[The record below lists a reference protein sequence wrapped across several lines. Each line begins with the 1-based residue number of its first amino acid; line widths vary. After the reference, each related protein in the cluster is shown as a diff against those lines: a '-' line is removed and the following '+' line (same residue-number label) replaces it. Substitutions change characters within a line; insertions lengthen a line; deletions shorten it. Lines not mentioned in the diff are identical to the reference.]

1 MEPAKQDIDA
11 ERGNVSSFTATHA
24 TVIVA
29 IIGAIGAGAGALF
42 TSWEGLQLE
51 RAKHDAAADLAR
63 QEFETKLIFRAIEG
77 SDSAEE
83 RTRNLKFF
91 LDAGFISDPHDKIRN
106 LNADQYPSKGN
117 ASFDCS
123 KDKDPAARVI
133 CGDPTLS
140 ARDKIM
146 ADQYYKLKQS
156 LDPIA
161 ARALIE
167 EQQQWLVQRNGCA
180 SAALTAVNCMAE
192 KYDLRIVELL
202 TRIAGAGPPSA
213 SGARLPA
220 PPQNQ

>member
-1 MEPAKQDIDA
+1 MEPANQSIDA
-11 ERGNVSSFTATHA
+11 ERASVSSFTATHA

-91 LDAGFISDPHDKIRN
+91 LDAGFIADPHDRIRN

-123 KDKDPAARVI
+123 KDKDPAARTI
-133 CGDPTLS
+133 CADPTLS

-156 LDPIA
+156 LDPVA
-161 ARALIE
+161 GRALIE
-167 EQQQWLVQRNGCA
+167 EQQKWLIERNGCA
-180 SAALTAVNCMAE
+180 NVALTAVSCMAE
-192 KYDLRIVELL
+192 KYDLRIVELV
-202 TRIAGAGPPSA
+202 TRVAGASPA
-213 SGARLPA
+213 SGGGARPTSTA
-220 PPQNQ
+220 AE